1 MNFPKYWAKG
11 STEFPLNVRNPST
24 GGEGGSFSCWGWS
37 NVSVEEAGKKGA
49 ERAAAVEKI
58 IRERGWADNKYSYGD
73 SDRPFREEVL
83 EEWADGDEAPY
94 AIVSINSYGCR
105 VLNTNSVMFVDV
117 DLPEQGCLALLTHT
131 VKSLFGVGGPS
142 PREVLEGGALAKL
155 RDLAQSDSKFG
166 VRVYRTSAGLRYLL
180 THAHADP
187 ASATTSRIMELLGAD
202 PLYVKL
208 CERQECFRARLTP
221 KPWRCGMQ
229 SAHKFFPWADE
240 AAEQRF
246 RDWEREYSG
255 RAEQF
260 ASCHYVTQMGVAA
273 VDQKIARVV
282 EFHDKE
288 TKALSGTLALA

>member
-1 MNFPKYWAKG
+1 MKFPKYWAKG
-11 STEFPLNVRNPST
+11 STEFPLDVRNPQT
-24 GGEGGSFSCWGWS
+24 GQEGGSFSCWGWS
-37 NVSVEEAGKKGA
+37 DAGMEEAEKKGA

-58 IRERGWADNKYSYGD
+58 IRERGWADDKYSYGD

-83 EEWADGDEAPY
+83 ESWADGEGDPY
-94 AIVSINSYGCR
+94 AVVSVNSYGCR

-117 DLPEQGCLALLTHT
+117 DLPEQGCLALLKHM
-131 VKSLFGVGGPS
+131 VKRLVGSGEPS
-142 PREVLEGGALAKL
+142 PREALEEEALAKL
-155 RDLAQSDSKFG
+155 RGLAQSDPKFG

-180 THAHADP
+180 THVHADP
-187 ASATTSRIMELLGAD
+187 ASATTFRIMELLGAD

-246 RDWEREYSG
+246 RRWEREYFEKS
-255 RAEQF
+255 QSF
-260 ASCHYVTQMGVAA
+260 ASCHYVTRMGVDA
-273 VDQKIARVV
+273 VDSKIARVV

-288 TKALSGTLALA
+288 TKALSGTLELA